1 MNVTFEQ
8 QIYTVVESEGSVA
21 VCAVVLGE
29 FQRPVEVTMFTVD
42 GSAQSKRTNQFSLL
56 GSELYNVVSS
66 MQMEVT
72 LFQHQKC

>member
-1 MNVTFEQ
+1 M
-8 QIYTVVESEGSVA
+8 YTVVESEGSVA

-42 GSAQSKRTNQFSLL
+42 GSAQSKRTNLQFSLL

-72 LFQHQKC
+72 LLQHQKC

>member
-8 QIYTVVESEGSVA
+8 QMYTVVESEGSVA

-42 GSAQSKRTNQFSLL
+42 GSAQSKRTNQFPYWAVNYIMWS
-56 GSELYNVVSS
+56 
-66 MQMEVT
+66 
-72 LFQHQKC
+72 HQCRWK

>member
-8 QIYTVVESEGSVA
+8 QMYTVVESEGSVA

-42 GSAQSKRTNQFSLL
+42 GSA
-56 GSELYNVVSS
+56 
-66 MQMEVT
+66 
-72 LFQHQKC
+72 